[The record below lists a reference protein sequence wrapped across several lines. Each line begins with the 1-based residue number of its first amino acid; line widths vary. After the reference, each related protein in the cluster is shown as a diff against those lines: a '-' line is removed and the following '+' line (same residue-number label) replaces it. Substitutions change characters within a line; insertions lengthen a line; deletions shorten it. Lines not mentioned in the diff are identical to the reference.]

1 MHILLQRFSW
11 IFCSIGEAIHLARD
25 FGYVCEQEFPAAKVA
40 EYLNRNHTDYHDLS
54 RRKDLVNAASKVIKE
69 FVDLLNQDRSPLCNT
84 RPPTI
89 LDPSIQKHLTSFS
102 LITHGFGAP
111 AIVAALTSVQN
122 FLSESIKYLDK
133 HANGSIHQST
143 GFHVNS
149 APLDPKKEND
159 MTSNKK

>member
-1 MHILLQRFSW
+1 MVYCNVLYHYHHT
-11 IFCSIGEAIHLARD
+11 GEAIHLARD
-25 FGYVCEQEFPAAKVA
+25 FGYVCEQEFPAVKVA
-40 EYLNRNHTDYHDLS
+40 EYLNRSHTDYIDLS
-54 RRKDLVNAASKVIKE
+54 RRKELVNSASKVIKE
-69 FVDLLNQDRSPLCNT
+69 FVELLHQDRSPLCNT

-122 FLSESIKYLDK
+122 YLSESIKYLDK
-133 HANGSIHQST
+133 QANGYHQS
-143 GFHVNS
+143 GIHVNS